1 MRRGNRHGVVEARAT
16 PGSSKPG
23 TLFPF
28 GGVYGIGGSSARGR
42 ITTLM
47 SHLRL
52 RHWIIGAGVLLCLFA
67 PNISFGGGNQEVVY
81 EFLPHFKGWVLIQYE
96 DPTCDALPSG
106 TGSIH
111 VPIPE
116 SGCACTSDAL
126 PLGFRPHRLERVHPD
141 GTREVI
147 PFRFH
152 DDSSEVWNW
161 GTGMGP
167 SRSVHKPHSFAKH
180 SSWVARRST

>member
-1 MRRGNRHGVVEARAT
+1 M
-16 PGSSKPG
+16 
-23 TLFPF
+23 
-28 GGVYGIGGSSARGR
+28 
-42 ITTLM
+42 LM

-52 RHWIIGAGVLLCLFA
+52 RHWIIGAGVLVCLFA
-67 PNISFGGGNQEVVY
+67 PNISFGGGNEEVVY
-81 EFLPHFKGWVLIQYE
+81 EFPPHFKGWVLIQYD
-96 DPTCDALPSG
+96 DPACAALPSG

-126 PLGFRPHRLERVHPD
+126 PRGFRSRRFERVHPD

-147 PFRFH
+147 PSPVQ
-152 DDSSEVWNW
+152 DDSSEIWSR

-167 SRSVHKPHSFAKH
+167 SKSVQKTLLRSSFFVGSKKEFQSQLKLDPIGPSFPEQKICTELDDHAHLK
-180 SSWVARRST
+180 